1 MSKVRRASIQEN
13 HDFQLSTRTRKSISK
28 SRRSSLAEEMIKPST
43 SSRRNSFAALMNS
56 IQPIEEPTMDV
67 HKIYKK
73 RVNKSFHKLNCFFGE
88 PTPVDVCIC
97 EIKKEGLK
105 AILESKVP
113 LCYFLYYLLDEHSS
127 ENLFFFLEIEQF
139 EKASLKD
146 QKETVHSI
154 YNTFISN
161 KAELQVNL
169 DDKVR
174 RNMLDRLS
182 MGHDLSTLFQHA
194 KMSIY
199 NLLETSFMRF
209 LDTKIYQEMMEQ
221 CGELTIHY
229 GEPTVQIALDYLY
242 KYLKQQK
249 KNMKSLEDESFVRHY
264 DLIKKVIEK
273 FDEIIKQGLVLCTRT
288 EQWYA
293 KKRTRVKEI
302 KLRKTRLRWRQ
313 FQAILRTDRLD
324 LYHSTTIKTNRLA
337 HTIYFNP
344 QPPLRPVRLSLVSP
358 LDCIWSL
365 EYTHSKHLISFHF
378 QSCRLSDAKAWYQS
392 IYQRL
397 STKKPIPSYIDVT
410 VRKEPSTIIRIP
422 LDYFRKAYRQPQEE
436 PNLSFKHIQSALS
449 DILYSDDDASKKSAR
464 KEWKLCWTVGDYVET
479 IDEKDSLIGYQLIE
493 QIIYEGLLIRNKATH
508 YTILFGNQ
516 LLFLDDYYYTNTPNP
531 KNTWFSVT
539 SGLILRNTNRLK
551 KKIKHLNFSAPQLI
565 SSFTIPPPPP
575 SKLAYTKSAL
585 DLSQVES
592 VDRSE
597 DRMIEIRLKNKQT
610 LSFKVP
616 DTQCQIEWIS
626 LIRKRLLQIHHNLND
641 LEPSDHIIL
650 SSVLYVKKNYS
661 RHYLAQYCVLVKNA
675 KESCLLLFDTRSKDG
690 GIYQKKKALLD
701 LQTAYIYTGYECVLD
716 QLVRL
721 ENSPACYYPEG
732 ITTGNDRTSDCVFV
746 IWQLAKR
753 HFVSDLRES
762 LSLLKLGHRLGQKG
776 TCWIFKTKNR
786 AERDRW
792 LSALHKEW
800 K

>member
-1 MSKVRRASIQEN
+1 MIPIIE
-13 HDFQLSTRTRKSISK
+13 RKQ
-28 SRRSSLAEEMIKPST
+28 R
-43 SSRRNSFAALMNS
+43 
-56 IQPIEEPTMDV
+56 
-67 HKIYKK
+67 IY
-73 RVNKSFHKLNCFFGE
+73 
-88 PTPVDVCIC
+88 
-97 EIKKEGLK
+97 
-105 AILESKVP
+105 
-113 LCYFLYYLLDEHSS
+113 
-127 ENLFFFLEIEQF
+127 
-139 EKASLKD
+139 EK
-146 QKETVHSI
+146 
-154 YNTFISN
+154 
-161 KAELQVNL
+161 
-169 DDKVR
+169 
-174 RNMLDRLS
+174 
-182 MGHDLSTLFQHA
+182 
-194 KMSIY
+194 
-199 NLLETSFMRF
+199 
-209 LDTKIYQEMMEQ
+209 
-221 CGELTIHY
+221 
-229 GEPTVQIALDYLY
+229 
-242 KYLKQQK
+242 
-249 KNMKSLEDESFVRHY
+249 
-264 DLIKKVIEK
+264 
-273 FDEIIKQGLVLCTRT
+273 DEIIKQGLVLCTRT

>member
-690 GIYQKKKALLD
+690 GIYQKRKALLD

>member
-1 MSKVRRASIQEN
+1 
-13 HDFQLSTRTRKSISK
+13 
-28 SRRSSLAEEMIKPST
+28 MI
-43 SSRRNSFAALMNS
+43 
-56 IQPIEEPTMDV
+56 PIIE
-67 HKIYKK
+67 KK
-73 RVNKSFHKLNCFFGE
+73 
-88 PTPVDVCIC
+88 
-97 EIKKEGLK
+97 
-105 AILESKVP
+105 
-113 LCYFLYYLLDEHSS
+113 
-127 ENLFFFLEIEQF
+127 Q
-139 EKASLKD
+139 
-146 QKETVHSI
+146 
-154 YNTFISN
+154 
-161 KAELQVNL
+161 
-169 DDKVR
+169 
-174 RNMLDRLS
+174 
-182 MGHDLSTLFQHA
+182 
-194 KMSIY
+194 
-199 NLLETSFMRF
+199 
-209 LDTKIYQEMMEQ
+209 
-221 CGELTIHY
+221 
-229 GEPTVQIALDYLY
+229 
-242 KYLKQQK
+242 
-249 KNMKSLEDESFVRHY
+249 RHY
-264 DLIKKVIEK
+264 EK
-273 FDEIIKQGLVLCTRT
+273 DEIIKQGLVLCTRT

-337 HTIYFNP
+337 HTIYLNP

-365 EYTHSKHLISFHF
+365 EYTHSKHVISFHF

-397 STKKPIPSYIDVT
+397 PTKKPIPSYIDVT
-410 VRKEPSTIIRIP
+410 VRKQPPTVIRIP
-422 LDYFRKAYRQPQEE
+422 LDYFRKAYRHPQEE
-436 PNLSFKHIQSALS
+436 PNLSFKHIHAALS
-449 DILYSDDDASKKSAR
+449 DILYSDTASKPSVR
-464 KEWKLCWTVGDYVET
+464 KEWKLCWTLGDYVET
-479 IDEKDSLIGYQLIE
+479 IDEKDNLIGYQLIE
-493 QIIYEGLLIRNKATH
+493 QTHQLELRWQEKYTNKASNKSVLISFADDVIQIIYEGLLIRNKTTH

-516 LLFLDDYYYTNTPNP
+516 LLFLDDYYHTNTPNP

-551 KKIKHLNFSAPQLI
+551 KKVKHLNFSAPQLI

-597 DRMIEIRLKNKQT
+597 DRMIEIRLKNKHT

-626 LIRKRLLQIHHNLND
+626 LIRKRLLQLQHHPND
-641 LEPSDHIIL
+641 LEPSDHVIL
-650 SSVLYVKKNYS
+650 SSVLYVKQDYS

-690 GIYQKKKALLD
+690 GLYQKRKALLE
-701 LQTAYIYTGYECVLD
+701 LQTAYIYTGCECVLD

-721 ENSPACYYPEG
+721 EKVPACYYPEG
-732 ITTGNDRTSDCVFV
+732 ITTGDDRTSDCVFV
-746 IWQLAKR
+746 IWQLAQR

-786 AERDRW
+786 EERDRW